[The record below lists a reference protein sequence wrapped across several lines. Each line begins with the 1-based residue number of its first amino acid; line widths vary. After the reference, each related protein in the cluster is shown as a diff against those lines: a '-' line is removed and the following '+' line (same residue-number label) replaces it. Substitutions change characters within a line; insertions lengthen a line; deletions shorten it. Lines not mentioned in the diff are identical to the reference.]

1 MSNNTDARARILVV
15 DDETGIRD
23 MVCDALHLSDYT
35 TIEAA
40 DGSSALTLLTKERV
54 DLIICDI
61 NMPGMDGY
69 ETLSHLRARGDQTPV
84 IMLTA
89 RQEKEDVRKA
99 YILGTD
105 DYVRKPF
112 SLEELMFKVEAMLRR
127 TGTMDA
133 QDSVALTCGPIELI
147 DDIHQ
152 VTLNS
157 EVVELSPTEFH
168 LLRILLEHKGKVLNR
183 ATLLSEVWDINF
195 DTGTNVV
202 DTYISY
208 LRKKLHTDDFTG
220 IRTVRGV
227 GFQITDKK

>member
-1 MSNNTDARARILVV
+1 MV
-15 DDETGIRD
+15 DDEAGIRD
-23 MVCDALHLSDYT
+23 MVCDALHLGDFET
-35 TIEAA
+35 LEAA

-99 YILGTD
+99 YKLGTD

-127 TGTMDA
+127 TSSSATEA
-133 QDSVALTCGPIELI
+133 STILACGPIELI

-152 VTLNS
+152 VSLNG

-168 LLRILLEHKGKVLNR
+168 LLRILLENKGKVLSR
-183 ATLLSEVWDINF
+183 SKLLSEVWDINF